1 MKFCEKCGTR
11 LKPPHGS
18 GGRSLV
24 CSNCGTQLP
33 DPHLQDSL
41 VEGEESHEGAPPATS
56 QNPSPITYPQ
66 EELISDR
73 EIEFNQRLY
82 DYAEERCPDFLKYA
96 EECPDYLEGLE
107 PELYYK
113 QVLTWFV
120 AEKALPPT
128 GKTVLEEFVEKCV
141 VSEDLEIA
149 ARMLQRKD
157 VIRGSF
163 RILDD
168 RYLPV
173 VPVEHLETGRRYVAL
188 FKGKAVDA
196 RYRAGEALRAKIHP
210 WREGCYMFDGII
222 VRTLSDEERMRRLGM
237 ITPSMMP
244 GLMESYEKQELAR
257 YESIMINDRTS
268 LHAAM
273 SKYPSQWVDGIC
285 VALGIA
291 IVGKRKEEKVK
302 LASSRIE
309 SGHFEELLI
318 RKKLSP
324 GSIQALRLLKGNGWL
339 MKYGRLTSRFSHDVG
354 LQWSEKPPS
363 SDLGLLRLHGLLVVG
378 KMPAEGKMHKAAAV
392 PVEARASIER
402 VLSAHA

>member
-1 MKFCEKCGTR
+1 

-18 GGRSLV
+18 GGRSLI
-24 CSNCGTQLP
+24 CSNCGTQLTN
-33 DPHLQDSL
+33 PHLQNSL
-41 VEGEESHEGAPPATS
+41 VEGEESYEGTPPATR
-56 QNPSPITYPQ
+56 QDPSPITYPQ
-66 EELISDR
+66 QELMSDR

-82 DYAEERCPDFLKYA
+82 SYADEHYPDFLKYA

-107 PELYYK
+107 PEFYYK
-113 QVLTWFV
+113 QVITWFV
-120 AEKALPPT
+120 TEKVLPST

-141 VSEDLEIA
+141 VNEDPEIA

-173 VPVEHLETGRRYVAL
+173 VPVEHLETGRRYVAF
-188 FKGKAVDA
+188 FKGEAVDA

-222 VRTLSDEERMRRLGM
+222 VRMLSDEEWMRRLGM

-244 GLMESYEKQELAR
+244 DLMKSYEKQELSR

-273 SKYPSQWVDGIC
+273 NKYPSQWVDGIC
-285 VALGIA
+285 VALGIT
-291 IVGKRKEEKVK
+291 IIGKRKEEKVK

-309 SGHFEELLI
+309 SGYFEELLI

-324 GSIQALRLLKGNGWL
+324 SSMQALKLLKGNGWL
-339 MKYGRLTSRFSHDVG
+339 MKYGQLTSRFSHDVG
-354 LQWSEKPPS
+354 LRWSEKPPS

-378 KMPAEGKMHKAAAV
+378 KMPAEGKMYKAAAV

-402 VLSAHA
+402 VLSADD